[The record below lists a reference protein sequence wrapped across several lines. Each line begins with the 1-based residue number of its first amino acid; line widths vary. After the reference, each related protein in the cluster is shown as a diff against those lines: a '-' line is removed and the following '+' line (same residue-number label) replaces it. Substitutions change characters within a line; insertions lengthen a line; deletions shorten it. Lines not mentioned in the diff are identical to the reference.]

1 MAIVA
6 RGVALDDQCVDIDEF
21 DFNVV
26 LPNAGEFA
34 GEFVAG
40 DGLSDVE
47 FGGEGAGL
55 AVLGG

>member
-6 RGVALDDQCVDIDEF
+6 LGMALDNQCVGIDEF

-26 LPNAGEFA
+26 LTNARQFA

-40 DGLSDVE
+40 AGLFDVE